1 MDLKIPAPVTFN
13 PHKHHFGFLTGQIK
27 IWRGQ
32 DWEKVKPELFLM
44 GENLIDLY
52 LGNLSVNQVCYECI
66 RHFRNEKVLER
77 TAFLDWLHPREYRK
91 IELADSSVWV
101 VKKGID
107 PERFIHIHP
116 AKHSPLT
123 IRVRAATL
131 KTVVV
136 LTVRSVLI
144 QKEIKENLHAV
155 NTTRR
160 FYLQLSPIKSLN
172 PEKGI
177 TQLWK
182 RFSNQLNEASPLT

>member
-13 PHKHHFGFLTGQIK
+13 PHKHHFGFLTDQIK
-27 IWRGQ
+27 TWRGQ
-32 DWEKVKPELFLM
+32 DWEKVKPELFFM

-52 LGNLSVNQVCYECI
+52 LGSLSVNQVCYECI
-66 RHFRNEKVLER
+66 RYFRNENVLER
-77 TAFLDWLHPREYRK
+77 TAFLDWLYPREYRK

-116 AKHSPLT
+116 AKYSPLT

-131 KTVVV
+131 KTVVA
-136 LTVRSVLI
+136 LTTHSVSI
-144 QKEIKENLHAV
+144 QKEITENLDAV

-160 FYLQLSPIKSLN
+160 LFLQLSPVKSLN

-177 TQLWK
+177 IQLWK
-182 RFSNQLNEASPLT
+182 RFSNQLNEAPPLT

>member
-13 PHKHHFGFLTGQIK
+13 PHKHHFGFLTDQIK
-27 IWRGQ
+27 TWRRQ
-32 DWEKVKPELFLM
+32 DWEKIQPELFFM

-52 LGNLSVNQVCYECI
+52 LGSLSVNQVCYECI
-66 RHFRNEKVLER
+66 RYFRNENVLER
-77 TAFLDWLHPREYRK
+77 TAFLDWLYPREYRK

-116 AKHSPLT
+116 AKYSPLT

-131 KTVVV
+131 KTVVA
-136 LTVRSVLI
+136 LTTHSVSI
-144 QKEIKENLHAV
+144 QKEITENLDAV

-160 FYLQLSPIKSLN
+160 LFLQLSPVKSLN

-177 TQLWK
+177 IQLWK
-182 RFSNQLNEASPLT
+182 RFSNQLNEAPPLT